1 MKPFEIINQHGEN
14 RENYMNSVAVPIF
27 QSSIFSFET
36 VNGLRE
42 GLKAEWCTPFYT
54 RGYNPTVAVLREKM
68 AALEGAEDA
77 LIFAS
82 GSAAIAAAVMNTVKH
97 GQHVVCVQKPYS
109 WTKALLQKLL
119 VNYGVETTFV
129 DATDEQAVFSAVQ
142 PNTMLIYL
150 ESPNSMTFE
159 LQDFAAIAS
168 FAKSKGITTIADNS
182 YATPINQNPIS
193 LGIDMV
199 CHSASKYISGHGDVV
214 AGVLCGTK
222 ERMRS
227 VFENEFMTLGGII
240 SPNDAWLLIRGL
252 RTLPLRI
259 KQANETGV
267 AICQWLQNHP
277 KVDKVY
283 YPFASGNP
291 QFQLAKQQMKGA
303 GSLFS
308 FTIKANDIAEV
319 EAFCNVL
326 KHFLITCSWGGYES
340 LVFPVCALYDSQ
352 NYSGTTLPWNLV
364 RMYVGL
370 EPIEEIIT
378 DLEQA
383 FSGIPYY

>member
-1 MKPFEIINQHGEN
+1 MKPFEIINQHGEH
-14 RENYMNSVAVPIF
+14 RENYLNSVAVPIF
-27 QSSIFSFET
+27 QSSIFSFDT
-36 VNGLRE
+36 VDGLRQ

-82 GSAAIAAAVMNTVKH
+82 GSAAIAAAVMNAVKQ

-109 WTKALLQKLL
+109 WTKMLLQKLL

-129 DATDEQAVFSAVQ
+129 DATNEQDVYAAVQ
-142 PNTMLIYL
+142 EHTALIYL

-159 LQDFAAIAS
+159 LQDMAAIAA
-168 FAKSKGITTIADNS
+168 FAKNRGITTICDNS
-182 YATPINQNPIS
+182 YATPLNQNPIS

-222 ERMRS
+222 QRMRS
-227 VFENEFMTLGGII
+227 VFENEYMTLGGII

-259 KQANETGV
+259 KQANETGMT
-267 AICQWLQNHP
+267 ICSWLENHP
-277 KVDKVY
+277 KVEKVY
-283 YPFASGNP
+283 YPFAASNP
-291 QFQLAKQQMKGA
+291 QIDLAKKQMKGS

-308 FTIKANDIAEV
+308 FTIKASEISQV
-319 EAFCNVL
+319 ETFCNAL
-326 KHFLITCSWGGYES
+326 HHFLITCSWGGYES

-370 EPIEEIIT
+370 EPVEEIIA

-383 FSGIPYY
+383 FAQV